1 MPTQKAIPSVYQLK
15 ITLLGIDPPIWRGI
29 HVPSTMSLSSLH
41 DVLQAVM
48 GWTNSHLHQFEKG
61 GKYWGVPDDDG
72 LEDDI
77 EVTNECPVPV
87 EEVLK
92 AEGDSMVYV
101 YDFGDDWRHEV
112 VLEKIV
118 ASDTPTKPV
127 CLAGERR
134 CPPEDVGGPHGYQE
148 FLEVIFQTGHE
159 EFEHYREWA
168 GNPVHAEEFDVAT
181 VNKTLSRM
189 RSPMRQRRRLG
200 TPK

>member
-1 MPTQKAIPSVYQLK
+1 MAGHSHAEHYVTVEPSRC
-15 ITLLGIDPPIWRGI
+15 IA
-29 HVPSTMSLSSLH
+29 S
-41 DVLQAVM
+41 AVM
-48 GWTNSHLHQFEKG
+48 GSTNSHLHQFEKG

-77 EVTNECPVPV
+77 EVTNEGPVPV

-101 YDFGDDWRHEV
+101 YDFGDDWRHEI

-118 ASDTPTKPV
+118 TSDTPMKPV

-148 FLEVIFQTGHE
+148 FLEVIFQPGHE

-189 RSPMRQRRRLG
+189 RSPLRQRRRLG